1 MIRSLI
7 LSILFLIFLAGCSL
21 FGDDKDARGPVAD
34 GLTPKTLYEL
44 AEDKFSSGSIE
55 QGIEQLEV
63 ILSAYPGS
71 KYAIQARLDI
81 AYNLFKRK
89 KYNRAIL
96 ELNEF
101 IERYPALPSTPYAY
115 YLRGI
120 IAEENSPDRFRQ
132 SNDEYPHEV
141 LGKAPYDG
149 MLISLSTLGIS
160 KGSSYSQG
168 QRFRMMRE
176 GIREFLRFPCKNFQ
190 GDPDEYP
197 IMGDCGS
204 FSKDKENAKL
214 DLKEILEYYEAC
226 GFTHG
231 ISPDQ
236 IIVEKNESWV
246 NLKKTPSKIITQA
259 EYTSQKAEEFFVQSK
274 INKVSFEPVGVV
286 QGWSLK
292 SFSRYA
298 NKLVEIGYKYIALG
312 GLASRP
318 TKEIYRIAL
327 EVITKIPPHVK
338 VHILGFNRFD
348 YLEKF
353 HGLGIYSFDSTS
365 PLLRA
370 FKDARFS
377 GMSPAEDGFSSF

>member
-1 MIRSLI
+1 
-7 LSILFLIFLAGCSL
+7 
-21 FGDDKDARGPVAD
+21 
-34 GLTPKTLYEL
+34 
-44 AEDKFSSGSIE
+44 
-55 QGIEQLEV
+55 
-63 ILSAYPGS
+63 
-71 KYAIQARLDI
+71 
-81 AYNLFKRK
+81 
-89 KYNRAIL
+89 
-96 ELNEF
+96 
-101 IERYPALPSTPYAY
+101 
-115 YLRGI
+115 
-120 IAEENSPDRFRQ
+120 
-132 SNDEYPHEV
+132 
-141 LGKAPYDG
+141 
-149 MLISLSTLGIS
+149 
-160 KGSSYSQG
+160 
-168 QRFRMMRE
+168 
-176 GIREFLRFPCKNFQ
+176 
-190 GDPDEYP
+190 
-197 IMGDCGS
+197 MGDCVS
-204 FSKDKENAKL
+204 FSKDNENAKL

-246 NLKKTPSKIITQA
+246 ILKKTPSKIITRA

-353 HGLGIYSFDSTS
+353 QQ
-365 PLLRA
+365 
-370 FKDARFS
+370 
-377 GMSPAEDGFSSF
+377 